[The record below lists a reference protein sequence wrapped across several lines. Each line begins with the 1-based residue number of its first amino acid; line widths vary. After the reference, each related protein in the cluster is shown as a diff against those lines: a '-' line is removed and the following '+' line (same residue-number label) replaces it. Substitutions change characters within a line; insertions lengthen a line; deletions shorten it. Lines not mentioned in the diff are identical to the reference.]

1 MNKKQ
6 KIIDHLN
13 MGYAITA
20 WLCHDIAGSS
30 GDRALRKI
38 VAENRELYQYIW
50 VNNSYGSNYK
60 AWFLKKKR
68 KQAIEEVSFADCY
81 CYKINIKYKGARYS
95 KGCKYKKDLRQ
106 LVRDC

>member
-68 KQAIEEVSFADCY
+68 KQAIEDVSICGFY
-81 CYKINIKYKGARYS
+81 YYKINIKYTGAQLS
-95 KGCKYKKDLRQ
+95 KRCKYKKDLKQ